1 MRLIHVFIY
10 LVIFLFSISFSAAQ
24 NYSWQDIEIGTKGEE
39 FSLGTTCGLTAP
51 QFSEMD
57 IDLDGVND
65 IIIFDRDGNVLIPLL
80 YKNKTYSYAPGYREF
95 FPPIKN
101 WMRAVDINNDG
112 FDDIVCY
119 NLESPLNGV
128 EVYLGE
134 ELDGHIHFNKIKFTE
149 GPYEVLHFN
158 YNNQVLNMDI
168 ISSDLPDVV
177 DVDSDG
183 DFDIITFNPNDGFVY
198 FFKNTNIENG
208 KSLDYPEYVL
218 EDACWGKFYES
229 GFNETIYLS
238 ENSDECYSNLVSED
252 KPKDKKILHAGST
265 TTLFDQNNDGDY
277 EILIGDLTSE
287 HIVYLENGGTKENAY
302 MNLAVTN
309 FPDYTDKVEM
319 PIFLSPFVF
328 DVDRDGLKDFVVSP
342 NSKGG
347 VENLK
352 NVLYYRNKGPKD
364 NVKFEFIQDDLFVG
378 DMFDTGSFAAPT
390 FCDFNQDGLI
400 DLLIGTYGR
409 YNPSANPLSRL
420 ILYKNIG
427 TIDIPKFELEDDNY
441 LGLLEYTSQYYLYS
455 PAIGDLDS
463 DGDDDLLVGTNNGR
477 IIYFENQAGKDQPYD
492 FKTPIF
498 DYLSIDVGDNVT
510 PALADLN
517 RDGLTDIILGEKNQ
531 NKDPNTG
538 AIGNLNYFQNIG
550 TVGAPMFNTD
560 EKVLPNDNT
569 LGEVLVKHPLGSSG
583 TATPF
588 FYDTGEKY
596 LLWVGT
602 EHGDVFLFDDVDN
615 NQNASFTEISNK
627 VGKLYEGYR
636 SNIAVADINND
647 KVLDMV
653 IGVSRGGVA
662 FYSTNLDTKG
672 MVDSKEIE
680 QSVGVILY
688 PNPSNGE
695 LYIESDRKWQE
706 FIVYNTLGQV
716 VQSGKILNARFSLGT
731 LSSGHYYVTLKDHLG
746 NQSTQPIYMNSKR

>member
-1 MRLIHVFIY
+1 MRLLQI
-10 LVIFLFSISFSAAQ
+10 LFSFFILFAHISVSNAQ
-24 NYSWQDIEIGTKGEE
+24 NYSWQNIPVENKDKT
-39 FSLGTTCGLTAP
+39 FPLGTTCGLTAP

-57 IDLDGVND
+57 IDLDGVKD
-65 IIIFDRDGNVLIPLL
+65 VLIFDRDGNVLIPLL
-80 YKNKTYSYAPGYREF
+80 YKDNQYEYAPEYRAF

-101 WMRAVDINNDG
+101 WMRAVDINKDG
-112 FDDIVCY
+112 YDDIVCY
-119 NLESPLNGV
+119 NLASPLNGV

-134 ELDGHIHFNKIKFTE
+134 KLDGHIHFNKIKFTE
-149 GPYEVLHFN
+149 GVYEVLYFN
-158 YNNQVLNMDI
+158 YNNQILNMDI

-183 DFDIITFNPNDGFVY
+183 DFDIISFNPNDGFVY
-198 FFKNTNIENG
+198 YYKNTNVENG
-208 KSLDYPEYVL
+208 KSLDYPEFVL

-229 GFNETIYLS
+229 GFNETISLS
-238 ENSDECYSNLVSED
+238 ENSNECYSNVISD
-252 KPKDKKILHAGST
+252 DPKDKKILHAGST

-287 HIVYLENGGTKENAY
+287 HIVYLENGGTKDNAY
-302 MNLAVTN
+302 MNLTVPN

-319 PIFLSPFVF
+319 PIFLSPFIM
-328 DVDRDGLKDFVVSP
+328 DVDRDGLKDFLVSP
-342 NSKGG
+342 NAKGG
-347 VENLK
+347 VENIK
-352 NVLYYRNKGPKD
+352 NVLYYKNIGPKE
-364 NVKFEFIQDDLFVG
+364 NAKFEFVNDDLFVG

-390 FCDFNQDGLI
+390 FCDYNQDGLI
-400 DLLIGTYGR
+400 DLVVGTYGR
-409 YNPSANPLSRL
+409 YNPSGNPLSRL
-420 ILYKNIG
+420 LLYKNIG
-427 TIDIPKFELEDDNY
+427 TLESPKFELEDDDY

-455 PAIGDLDS
+455 PAFGDLDS
-463 DGDDDLLVGTNNGR
+463 DGDEDLLVGTNNGR
-477 IIYFENQAGKDQPYD
+477 IIYFENQAGKGSPYD
-492 FKTPIF
+492 FKTPVF
-498 DYLSIDVGDNVT
+498 NYLSIDVGDNVT

-517 RDGLTDIILGEKNQ
+517 RDGLMDIVLGEKNQ

-550 TVGAPMFNTD
+550 TVGSPMFGAD

-615 NQNASFTEISNK
+615 NQNATFTEVSNK
-627 VGKLYEGYR
+627 VGNVYEGYR

-647 KVLDMV
+647 NILDMV
-653 IGVSRGGVA
+653 IGVSRGGIA

-672 MVDSKEIE
+672 MVDVDEIE
-680 QSVGVILY
+680 KNRQTILY
-688 PNPSNGE
+688 PNPTAGE
-695 LYIESDRKWQE
+695 LIIDGDEVWNQFK
-706 FIVYNTLGQV
+706 VYNILGQCI
-716 VQSGKILNARFSLGT
+716 QTGFIHNARFMLNVMN
-731 LSSGHYYVTLKDHLG
+731 SGHYFIQLTDYDG
-746 NQSTQPIYMNSKR
+746 NQSTHSIFFHSKQ